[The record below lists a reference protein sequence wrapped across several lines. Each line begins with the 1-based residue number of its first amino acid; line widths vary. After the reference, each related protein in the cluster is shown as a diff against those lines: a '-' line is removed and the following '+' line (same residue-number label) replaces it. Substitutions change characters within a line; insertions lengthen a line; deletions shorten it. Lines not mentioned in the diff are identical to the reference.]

1 MSDGGDMNWLL
12 HIIGARVFFIISIWL
27 VLSASKIYRILWVH
41 EHFCPEWSY
50 QIKKYSNFILIV
62 IVILQIITMIDRE
75 DIGYFLEWF
84 STFYIMAFFI
94 TLYWDMKGFDMVLTR
109 V

>member
-1 MSDGGDMNWLL
+1 MNWLL

-27 VLSASKIYRILWVH
+27 VLRASKIYRILWVH
-41 EHFCPEWSY
+41 KHFCPEWSY

-62 IVILQIITMIDRE
+62 IAVLQIITMIDRE